1 MHHFMKYIHIII
13 FVFLVITTWNNSY
26 NPFLDDSSK
35 QQEWMETIKQE
46 DPLYQEIKSRSE
58 QYNKPPQDAYIDRVW
73 KKTPGRNGLKVNIGK
88 SYEEM
93 KENQEFDE
101 NKLVFDQVK
110 PKVSLESL
118 PASPIYR
125 GHPEKNMVALM
136 INVSWGTEYIP
147 DILKILKK
155 NNVRA
160 TFFLEGKWAK
170 EHAEY
175 TKMIAK
181 EGHLIGNHAYN
192 HPNMAR
198 MTNQQ
203 ITDQI
208 AKTNEIIEAIT
219 EQKPAYF
226 APPSGSFSDQVVD
239 IADHLQM
246 ETILWTVDTIDWKK
260 PSVSV
265 MMNRVMTNIHPG
277 ATILMHPTPS
287 VARGLDSLI
296 KSIKSKDYKLGT
308 LDKLLS
314 TER

>member
-1 MHHFMKYIHIII
+1 
-13 FVFLVITTWNNSY
+13 
-26 NPFLDDSSK
+26 
-35 QQEWMETIKQE
+35 
-46 DPLYQEIKSRSE
+46 
-58 QYNKPPQDAYIDRVW
+58 
-73 KKTPGRNGLKVNIGK
+73 
-88 SYEEM
+88 
-93 KENQEFDE
+93 
-101 NKLVFDQVK
+101 
-110 PKVSLESL
+110 
-118 PASPIYR
+118 
-125 GHPEKNMVALM
+125 
-136 INVSWGTEYIP
+136 
-147 DILKILKK
+147 
-155 NNVRA
+155 
-160 TFFLEGKWAK
+160 
-170 EHAEY
+170 
-175 TKMIAK
+175 MIAK